1 MTASSSHQ
9 GPALAVVTLIG
20 GVRAAWSGAAAGDL
34 RTAGPHGGD
43 ALVRFASASSRA
55 TASLGEV
62 HWLEQVHGRSVVVVG
77 DAVGTPAPP
86 AGAEATV
93 GGATAGGARVRG
105 VADGPGDAL
114 VSVSAEVA
122 LSVLV
127 ADCVPLAMA
136 SPEGIFAAVH
146 AGWRGLVAGVV
157 EAAAG
162 AMSDLGA
169 TSVVGA
175 LGPCIHPCCYEF
187 SEPDLARL
195 AAALGTAVRRRTA
208 DGRPALDLPAAASAA
223 MARAGVKEVG
233 GVDRCTG
240 CGGGLFSHRVRREA
254 ARQALVVWRDPDA
267 EGR

>member
-1 MTASSSHQ
+1 
-9 GPALAVVTLIG
+9 
-20 GVRAAWSGAAAGDL
+20 
-34 RTAGPHGGD
+34 
-43 ALVRFASASSRA
+43 
-55 TASLGEV
+55 
-62 HWLEQVHGRSVVVVG
+62 
-77 DAVGTPAPP
+77 
-86 AGAEATV
+86 
-93 GGATAGGARVRG
+93 
-105 VADGPGDAL
+105 
-114 VSVSAEVA
+114 
-122 LSVLV
+122 
-127 ADCVPLAMA
+127 MA

-195 AAALGTAVRRRTA
+195 AAALGSAVRGRTA

-240 CGGGLFSHRVRREA
+240 CGGGLFSHRVRAGGGAPGAGRLARPRRGRPMTGEASASDTTVEAVARRLAALRERIERA
-254 ARQALVVWRDPDA
+254 APDPPSVTVVAVTKGFGPAPAAAAFAAGIDDLGENYARS
-267 EGR
+267 